1 MENSIVL
8 YSLNGLY
15 FSDFDIFIS
24 DSEGLLDFPKIR
36 ENLGYTWDEYDGIQI
51 SKSKKPR
58 FEPKEIRLKG
68 WVEGKDLDDMN
79 FKFKKILSEFK
90 KSYTQRL
97 VVEAFDQNPLVFD
110 VILQGDVKLSKVFRK
125 GEMVGFFELN
135 MLEPNPIKR
144 TFKLIGNTLQ
154 MSTDSEKWI
163 DVNIDG
169 QSVSAKGPS
178 NFNQNLNRRSLSPFP
193 YLGRNLMVENNVE
206 LNKRGIYQID
216 LPKISKYLDLGS
228 VLYTNFDLKSQNPE
242 TVKANISGR
251 FLSLTNQFNSNA
263 GYQNFS
269 GNLKVVKDKFDHAFN
284 FLKYSSNL
292 NTGQITTGTN
302 NDYSTGAFPEGTNAV
317 NIDCNG
323 PGSLKINLGDNLE
336 TGMVVGEKY
345 TLTFQLF
352 INIDQLGSVYLST
365 PNGLSTFPVNGS
377 GIAKEWENKVTFT
390 YTEDLKNLGMILTIN
405 YLSAISFTTGIY
417 MLVKGTEPA
426 EWAPS
431 ISDPEYP
438 SFHSDTNYLTFTG
451 TNYSLKNIF
460 IGKALPGQ
468 KWEIS
473 PENVHYINIYGDLS
487 NITTNAIEI

>member
-163 DVNIDG
+163 DV
-169 QSVSAKGPS
+169 
-178 NFNQNLNRRSLSPFP
+178 
-193 YLGRNLMVENNVE
+193 
-206 LNKRGIYQID
+206 
-216 LPKISKYLDLGS
+216 
-228 VLYTNFDLKSQNPE
+228 
-242 TVKANISGR
+242 
-251 FLSLTNQFNSNA
+251 
-263 GYQNFS
+263 
-269 GNLKVVKDKFDHAFN
+269 
-284 FLKYSSNL
+284 
-292 NTGQITTGTN
+292 
-302 NDYSTGAFPEGTNAV
+302 
-317 NIDCNG
+317 
-323 PGSLKINLGDNLE
+323 
-336 TGMVVGEKY
+336 
-345 TLTFQLF
+345 
-352 INIDQLGSVYLST
+352 
-365 PNGLSTFPVNGS
+365 
-377 GIAKEWENKVTFT
+377 
-390 YTEDLKNLGMILTIN
+390 
-405 YLSAISFTTGIY
+405 
-417 MLVKGTEPA
+417 
-426 EWAPS
+426 
-431 ISDPEYP
+431 
-438 SFHSDTNYLTFTG
+438 
-451 TNYSLKNIF
+451 
-460 IGKALPGQ
+460 
-468 KWEIS
+468 
-473 PENVHYINIYGDLS
+473 
-487 NITTNAIEI
+487 